1 MLNTETYLK
10 KTEDPFILRN
20 VKALANIN
28 GTLYSPE
35 EAKVSVFDRGFLFG
49 DGVYETGRS
58 YDRVFLFLE
67 DHIQRLKKSAN
78 RLGIPVPWT
87 DSQLRA
93 ELVATAQ
100 AFGKDNIYFR
110 MIITRGEVTQVG
122 LDLQTQKPTGVIL
135 VQDLSEGLAKLQ
147 KEGYFLLTSSVL
159 RNSAQSQ
166 DPNIKSSNYLN
177 SILALK
183 DVKERGAMD
192 AILLNSEGW
201 VTEGTTFSV
210 FSVSSKG
217 VLRTPALS
225 VGILDGITRRY
236 ILTASQELIPSEEG
250 IYSLREFQEAS
261 EVFIASSVREI
272 CPVYQ
277 WDDKRY
283 PAPGEWTLKLQ
294 KAYRQVIEKS
304 IRQAQSQKY

>member
-1 MLNTETYLK
+1 
-10 KTEDPFILRN
+10 
-20 VKALANIN
+20 VQALANIN
-28 GTLYSPE
+28 GVLLSPA

-67 DHIQRLKKSAN
+67 EHLTRLRKSAS

-87 DSQLRA
+87 DETLQRLLI
-93 ELVATAQ
+93 ETAQ

-110 MIITRGEVTQVG
+110 LIVTRGEVTQVG
-122 LDLQTQKPTGVIL
+122 LDVLTPKPTLAIL
-135 VQDLSEGLAKLQ
+135 VQDLSEGLEKLR
-147 KEGYFLLTSSVL
+147 KEGYFLRTSSVL
-159 RNSAQSQ
+159 RNSAQAQ

-192 AILLNSEGW
+192 AILLNAEGH

-210 FSVSSKG
+210 FAVTPDG
-217 VLRTPALS
+217 VLRTPSLS
-225 VGILDGITRRY
+225 VGILDGITRRH
-236 ILTASQELIPSEEG
+236 ILSAAKGLLPVEEG
-250 IYSLREFQEAS
+250 AFSLGDFQRAS

-272 CPVYQ
+272 CPVFR
-277 WDDKRY
+277 WDENHY
-283 PAPGEWTLKLQ
+283 LVPGEWTQKLHG
-294 KAYRQVIEKS
+294 AYREVITDCIQKS
-304 IRQAQSQKY
+304 QHQKY